1 MHFRGYSPFTRSPQ
15 PEKPPPIMD
24 SAQYLFHVPLV
35 WDTTGDRWTAILT
48 YAQQNDL
55 QVVENAI
62 LNILY
67 IYDEPTCNA
76 IREFASK
83 HGTHYVVF
91 KRL

>member
-1 MHFRGYSPFTRSPQ
+1 MY
-15 PEKPPPIMD
+15 
-24 SAQYLFHVPLV
+24 V
-35 WDTTGDRWTAILT
+35 
-48 YAQQNDL
+48 QQNDL
-55 QVVENAI
+55 QVVENTI